1 MDFPKLLNKPSL
13 DLLKNDF
20 SHTNKFELEHTSI
33 SKFPLLKSGLT
44 FSNSTYNVY
53 TSVKSNIYSTQNEIK
68 FDNNGI
74 NLLDVKYQPNFVKNV
89 NLCGKYSR
97 ISGKSKDAFEVYS
110 EYNTEEMKA
119 FASVNVLNFYFK
131 LINIYSHHKY
141 PKIKIGGEIQGGMDV
156 KNLQYSLGA
165 SYTNNHNDNF
175 YIFSI
180 RSSPLNHRLFGM
192 LTCNL
197 FLQNKKMNN
206 NAVSVEVNQKI
217 FENKTN
223 INIASIWHINNK
235 NTFVKTK
242 ISNDT
247 KIALSLTHKYNDF
260 LTVTLGSLIDV
271 SKLSVPDNTKFGI
284 KLYLKS

>member
-20 SHTNKFELEHTSI
+20 AHVNKFELEHTSV
-33 SKFPLLKSGLT
+33 SKYPLLKSGLT
-44 FSNSTYNVY
+44 FSNNTYSVY
-53 TSVKSNIYSTQNEIK
+53 TSFKNNIYNTQNEIK

-74 NLLDVKYQPNFVKNV
+74 NLLDIKYQPVFAKHVNV
-89 NLCGKYSR
+89 CGKYTR
-97 ISGKSKDAFEVYS
+97 ASGKSKDAFEVYS
-110 EYNTEEMKA
+110 EYNTDEMKA
-119 FASVNVLNFYFK
+119 FASLNVLNFNFK
-131 LINIYSHHKY
+131 LNNMYSYYKY
-141 PKIKIGGEIQGGMDV
+141 PNLKIGGEIQGSMDV
-156 KNLQYSLGA
+156 KNFQYSLGA
-165 SYTNNHNDNF
+165 SYTNNHNDSF

-180 RSSPLNHRLFGM
+180 RSSPLNHHFFGM

-197 FLQNKKMNN
+197 FLQNKKINN
-206 NAVSVEVNQKI
+206 NAVSVEINQNI

-223 INIASIWHINNK
+223 INVASIWHINNK

-260 LTVTLGSLIDV
+260 LTVTLGSLVDM
-271 SKLSVPDNTKFGI
+271 SKLSLPDNTKFGI